1 MTSCTRA
8 TALQHDDGLT
18 EFHLVPS
25 HGTPSHLRKGAR
37 SRVLLAE
44 DDGPLRAL
52 IAGVLEGDGYEV
64 VEAKD
69 GLELLANI
77 EAALVGD
84 QRPFFVVVADVHMP
98 GLTGLDVLA
107 ILRCSFVAAPVIL
120 ITAFGDDDTRAEAWE
135 LGASAVFDK
144 PFELEEL
151 RAAVLEAAAG

>member
-1 MTSCTRA
+1 MS
-8 TALQHDDGLT
+8 QP
-18 EFHLVPS
+18 VP
-25 HGTPSHLRKGAR
+25 PNQPRKTHAR

-52 IAGVLEGDGYEV
+52 LVGVLQGDGYEV

-77 EAALVGD
+77 ESSLVGD
-84 QRPFFVVVADVHMP
+84 ERPLFVVVADVHMP